1 MGTLLIALE
10 RLTVS
15 PEPTKELMKDY
26 WLFSQYFCPP
36 DYHEQNVG
44 LNPWFFDKDNKL
56 VSTGGKLG
64 EPEVW
69 YHHIKIFL
77 EKRGYQLIG
86 DPKFVYETDVKID
99 VRRMEYDRIIERF
112 DDRKI
117 LEQRFLADELNAD
130 DETSDA
136 DIDNVEKI

>member
-77 EKRGYQLIG
+77 EKRGYAIRSSYLRQ
-86 DPKFVYETDVKID
+86 
-99 VRRMEYDRIIERF
+99 M
-112 DDRKI
+112 
-117 LEQRFLADELNAD
+117 
-130 DETSDA
+130 
-136 DIDNVEKI
+136 